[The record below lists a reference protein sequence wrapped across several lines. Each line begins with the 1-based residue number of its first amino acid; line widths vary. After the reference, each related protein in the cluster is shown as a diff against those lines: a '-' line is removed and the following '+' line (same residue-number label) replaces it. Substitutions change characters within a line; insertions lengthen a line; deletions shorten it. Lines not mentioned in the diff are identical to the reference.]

1 MTAGDDDW
9 PAVVGNPQRRRKIW
23 GPLLRILSRE
33 GADPKV
39 SGHFFKALVQ
49 AVLLLG
55 AETWVLTPR
64 MERAL
69 SSFHNRVA
77 RRITRRQKR
86 RLGGGSWDYPPLATA
101 MGEAGS

>member
-1 MTAGDDDW
+1 MTEVEDDW
-9 PAVVGNPQRRRKIW
+9 PVLVGNLQKARNIW
-23 GPLLRILSRE
+23 GRMSRILIQE